1 LLSIVRNKTL
11 KSIRFPLSCL
21 EDAYGR
27 RVTSLRLSVTQ
38 QCNLKCFYCHKEGE
52 ISPSNE
58 MTPEEIG
65 RLVAIAGEMGMRKLK
80 ITGGEPLVRED
91 ISEVIEACCPH
102 IEEISLTTNGIL
114 LSEKAHELKKA
125 GLNRVNISLDT
136 LDREIYRSISGV
148 DGLDMVLKGIDGALE
163 ADLTPIKLNMVLMKG
178 LNHDHVEE
186 LIRFSGEKGVI
197 LQIIELET
205 SKERLESGFYQ
216 KYHFDLFELE
226 EDLRSRAERIVSREM
241 HHRMKYFLPTEVEV
255 VRPMHNPEFCAHC
268 NRLRVT
274 SDGKLKPCLLSND
287 GLVDAVSPMRE
298 GMDDDHIRDLFRR
311 TVENRKPYWMEED

>member
-1 LLSIVRNKTL
+1 LNG
-11 KSIRFPLSCL
+11 L

-38 QCNLKCFYCHKEGE
+38 RCNLNCFYCHKEGE
-52 ISPSNE
+52 LSPSDE

-91 ISEVIEACCPH
+91 IPEVIAACSPH
-102 IEEISLTTNGIL
+102 IGEISLTTNGIL
-114 LSEKAHELKKA
+114 LPEKAGELREA
-125 GLNRVNISLDT
+125 GLDRVNISLDT
-136 LDREIYRSISGV
+136 LDPEIYERISGV
-148 DGLDMVLKGIDGALE
+148 DALDRVLAGIDEALRE
-163 ADLTPIKLNMVLMKG
+163 DLGPIKLNMVLMNG
-178 LNHDHVEE
+178 LNHDQVEE
-186 LIRFSGEKGVI
+186 LIVFSGEKGTI

-205 SKERLESGFYQ
+205 SRERLESGFYQ
-216 KYHFDLFELE
+216 QYHYDLGGLE

-287 GLVDAVSPMRE
+287 GLVDAISPMRD
-298 GMDDDHIRDLFRR
+298 GADDDHIRELFHT
-311 TVENRKPYWMEED
+311 TVRNRKPYWME

>member
-1 LLSIVRNKTL
+1 M
-11 KSIRFPLSCL
+11 SCL

-241 HHRMKYFLPTEVEV
+241 HHRMKYFFPTEVEV